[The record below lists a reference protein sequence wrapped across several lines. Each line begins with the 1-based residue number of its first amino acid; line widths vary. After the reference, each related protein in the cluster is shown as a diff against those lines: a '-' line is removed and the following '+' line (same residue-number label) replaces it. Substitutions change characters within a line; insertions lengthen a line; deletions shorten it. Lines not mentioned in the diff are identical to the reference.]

1 MNDIRAE
8 YERKKQTTEQILR
21 KIRSGD
27 KIFVGF
33 YGGEPRTILRRIH
46 EIGPD
51 VENVEIWKATDMED
65 YPVFTDPSMEGHI
78 EMKSIF
84 YGKTAR
90 KMAKT
95 RPVDYFPNDLHNCMR
110 LKNEQD
116 PCNVFMVTTSP
127 MDQDGYFTL
136 GSWVQV
142 ERDALNAADT
152 VILEVNP
159 NVPRTFGD
167 TAIHISEVDWLL
179 ETDAPLPEMPE
190 IPFTSVE
197 EAIGENVAELVHDG
211 DCIQLGIGGTSNV
224 VARKLEDKH
233 HLGIHSE
240 MFTNS
245 MMDLMKKGVI
255 DCSWKNLNPGLAV
268 AAFAWGSRELYDFID
283 GNRDIVF
290 RSSSYVN
297 DPFVIAQNDNM
308 VSINTTLQVDLT
320 GQICSESIGPRL
332 YSGTGGAFDFAYG
345 ALHSR
350 GGRGIIAVQSTAK
363 NGTVSRISPMLT
375 EGAMVSITRNA
386 VDNIVTEYGVAPLRG
401 RTVRQRVRNLIAVAH
416 PDFREELKKQAEYL
430 MLW

>member
-211 DCIQLGIGGTSNV
+211 VCIQLGIGGTSNV

-255 DCSWKNLNPGLAV
+255 D
-268 AAFAWGSRELYDFID
+268 
-283 GNRDIVF
+283 
-290 RSSSYVN
+290 
-297 DPFVIAQNDNM
+297 
-308 VSINTTLQVDLT
+308 
-320 GQICSESIGPRL
+320 
-332 YSGTGGAFDFAYG
+332 
-345 ALHSR
+345 
-350 GGRGIIAVQSTAK
+350 
-363 NGTVSRISPMLT
+363 
-375 EGAMVSITRNA
+375 
-386 VDNIVTEYGVAPLRG
+386 
-401 RTVRQRVRNLIAVAH
+401 
-416 PDFREELKKQAEYL
+416 
-430 MLW
+430 